1 MTHKLNIIT
10 LITIIKIHYL
20 NKIGYSKEKNEF
32 YSLVITHYLYHIIM
46 TYVVIK

>member
-32 YSLVITHYLYHIIM
+32 YSLPISYYNDVCCN
-46 TYVVIK
+46 